1 MERMNIAVPHPGRI
15 LLELFVEPNRSNALR
30 LSLEL
35 KLEPRRLLDLIN
47 GRRSFTVETA
57 LRLAHYF
64 GTTPEYWLEL
74 QMQYDLEQAQSKW
87 SERIESEITPLSER
101 DNAWKPPEGAQN
113 VREKKE
119 YKNPKIDEL
128 KKEIENLSTVEKS
141 VFEMLGKEPQDF
153 DAIAYALNIQ
163 GGALGSS
170 LVLLEFKGLVKRLP
184 GELYLR
190 APGLEEV

>member
-1 MERMNIAVPHPGRI
+1 MDNHFTAHPGHF
-15 LLELFVEPNRSNALR
+15 LLEYF
-30 LSLEL
+30 LSPLQISSRKLALEL
-35 KLEPRRLLDLIN
+35 KMSNQSVSNIIRGSTSIYEY
-47 GRRSFTVETA
+47 TA
-57 LRLAHYF
+57 LRLARYF
-64 GTTPEYWLEL
+64 GTTPEYWLEM
-74 QMQYDLEQAQSKW
+74 QMQFDLEQAHTKW
-87 SERIESEITPLSER
+87 SERIEREITPLSER

-113 VREKKE
+113 LREKKE
-119 YKNPKIDEL
+119 YRNPKIDEL
-128 KKEIENLSTVEKS
+128 KKEIENLSTEEKI